1 MQKNKQFII
10 FVKTNL
16 LPEDLSLVPE
26 FEKNLNNKEK
36 TKNKRKRNNKNKK
49 NNNPKISWSS
59 HYR

>member
-16 LPEDLSLVPE
+16 LPEDLSLFPE

-49 NNNPKISWSS
+49 NNNPKIS
-59 HYR
+59 